1 MKRTTTLLARNLH
14 AFAVAALL
22 GTTTLATT
30 GAEAQSRPAQQ
41 SFWQNELGFV
51 RLEAAEAGAA
61 ANRHPVT
68 LSSSSID
75 ALFGALRLQT
85 RSGDGGALFTRD
97 DLDLIAGPIARALQA
112 AAPGQDVVFAVPGKR
127 TALGLFSPAAVTT
140 GRVFVAGDQ
149 LNLIVGWYNVD
160 VGSQFKATG
169 TVPRYDLGSRQ
180 SSSSRTA
187 AIVGGSGFGANG
199 RTDWIRMA
207 LPGSA
212 TAVPQ
217 DGTTAAPAAPGAA
230 PGSAPGAAPGS
241 VPAAPKS
248 SYDDIVRRLEL
259 LDRLKRDGRV
269 TEQEY
274 QDRRRAILSDI

>member
-1 MKRTTTLLARNLH
+1 MKRTKTLLTRSLH

-22 GTTTLATT
+22 GGTTLATT
-30 GAEAQSRPAQQ
+30 DAAAQSRPAVQ

-51 RLEAAEAGAA
+51 RLEAAEGGAA

-85 RSGDGGALFTRD
+85 RSGEGGTLFTRD

-140 GRVFVAGDQ
+140 GRVFVSGDR
-149 LNLIVGWYNVD
+149 LNLIIGWYNID

-180 SSSSRTA
+180 ATNSRA
-187 AIVGGSGFGANG
+187 PAIVGGAGYGASG
-199 RTDWIRMA
+199 RTDWVQMA

-212 TAVPQ
+212 TAAPQ
-217 DGTTAAPAAPGAA
+217 GAPSATPAAPGAA
-230 PGSAPGAAPGS
+230 PGAGA
-241 VPAAPKS
+241 PAAPNS

-259 LDRLKRDGRV
+259 LDRLKRDGRI